1 MVGPCRFTKF
11 VVALSDSAV
20 SLVKPRLTLTVS
32 FLLNLDRKYYI
43 WFLVDWN
50 TLKIVA
56 WHFSRYRD
64 YSNANRLLKQIK
76 QHPNTIT
83 TDGLPVYK
91 QAIEELF
98 SLRVHKRVH
107 LGHNNAVESRYS
119 LLKDFIRA
127 KRGFK
132 KFSNIPKYINGWVYI
147 HNLFKDLGGDKYSIV
162 QSLLAIITPS

>member
-1 MVGPCRFTKF
+1 MNFI
-11 VVALSDSAV
+11 
-20 SLVKPRLTLTVS
+20 TL
-32 FLLNLDRKYYI
+32 LLFIQILHGVNM
-43 WFLVDWN
+43 DWN

-64 YSNANRLLKQIK
+64 YSNAIRLLKQIK
-76 QHPNTIT
+76 KYPQLIT
-83 TDGLPVYK
+83 TDGLGVYK

-98 SLRVHKRVH
+98 GSGIHQRVH
-107 LGHNNAVESRYS
+107 LSHNNAVEPRYS

-147 HNLFKDLGGDKYSIV
+147 HNLYKELGGDKYAII
-162 QSLLAIITPS
+162 QSLFSSIIQS

>member
-1 MVGPCRFTKF
+1 MIKYPTCGRSVGKT
-11 VVALSDSAV
+11 
-20 SLVKPRLTLTVS
+20 T
-32 FLLNLDRKYYI
+32 I
-43 WFLVDWN
+43 
-50 TLKIVA
+50 A

-64 YSNANRLLKQIK
+64 YSNAIRLLKQIK
-76 QHPNTIT
+76 RHPNIIT

-91 QAIEELF
+91 QAIEELS

-147 HNLFKDLGGDKYSIV
+147 HNLFKDLGGDKYAIV
-162 QSLLAIITPS
+162 QSLLTIITPS